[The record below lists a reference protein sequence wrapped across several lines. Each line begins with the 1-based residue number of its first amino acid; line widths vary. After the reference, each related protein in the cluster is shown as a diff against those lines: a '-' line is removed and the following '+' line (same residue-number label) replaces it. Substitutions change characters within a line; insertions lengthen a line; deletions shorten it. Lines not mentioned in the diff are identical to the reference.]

1 MREQLGAWSVSALMH
16 GAFMVAVFVWPAA
29 PEVEP
34 DWAAMELVPV
44 TMARLEIPAPLV
56 VPPPEPLKPE
66 EKAREV
72 SDGGE
77 AKPAAAPG
85 PAPKPER
92 VRAKPQRVREAAPV
106 VVERTEGAAAPVAE
120 PVAAAEIA
128 PAEPVAVAALQPQQ
142 SARVVG
148 ERSDGGGGGEGPV
161 GIGGGEDR
169 AGLLKEYRRA
179 IYKAV
184 DGRKQ
189 YPALARRAR
198 LSGVVHVAVVVD
210 GAGKILEVSV
220 ERSSGHEVLDEA
232 ACEVVRGMGAIPA
245 PPVGLAWTRQK
256 IVIPVKYLG

>member
-1 MREQLGAWSVSALMH
+1 
-16 GAFMVAVFVWPAA
+16 
-29 PEVEP
+29 
-34 DWAAMELVPV
+34 
-44 TMARLEIPAPLV
+44 
-56 VPPPEPLKPE
+56 
-66 EKAREV
+66 
-72 SDGGE
+72 
-77 AKPAAAPG
+77 
-85 PAPKPER
+85 
-92 VRAKPQRVREAAPV
+92 
-106 VVERTEGAAAPVAE
+106 
-120 PVAAAEIA
+120 
-128 PAEPVAVAALQPQQ
+128 
-142 SARVVG
+142 VVG